1 MQKAN
6 YSIEL
11 KELVNALLDADP
23 FKRPTANFLVTKVK
37 EKKTMLN

>member
-11 KELVNALLDADP
+11 KELVNVMIDNDP
-23 FKRPTANFLVTKVK
+23 LKRPTADFLVTKVK
-37 EKKTMLN
+37 EKKSKLN